1 MTKTSGTLPIILFLL
16 LIVLP
21 FSAGLMYAVLYS
33 FGIIGILN
41 HGFTLDYWKEVFT
54 SSEVLRSFLF
64 TIGISIVALI
74 VSLSLA
80 LLFVITTGKNKNGSA
95 SYFIYLPLTLPA
107 MVAAFFTFQFLS
119 RSGFVSR
126 IFNALG
132 ATNGIDGFPDLVNDT
147 FGIGILFTHVLLA
160 VPFFIIL
167 FQNYYQ
173 SEKLATLREL
183 ADTLGATAS
192 QFNKKILI
200 PVLLKK
206 AAAPLAL
213 YFLFM
218 LGSFEIPLLL
228 GQQDP
233 QMISVLI
240 NRKLSRF
247 DLNEIP
253 QGYIIAILYTVVVLV
268 LLLFVIKIKKRADA

>member
-1 MTKTSGTLPIILFLL
+1 MKTSGTLPIVLFLL

-21 FSAGLMYAVLYS
+21 FSAGLLYAVLYS
-33 FGIIGILN
+33 FGIIGLLN
-41 HGFTLDYWKEVFT
+41 HGFTFDHWKIVFT
-54 SSEVLRSFLF
+54 SSEVVRSFLF
-64 TIGISIVALI
+64 TMGISVVALM
-74 VSLSLA
+74 VSLLLA
-80 LLFVITTGKNKNGSA
+80 LLFVITASKDKNGSA
-95 SYFIYLPLTLPA
+95 SWFIYLPLTLPA

-132 ATNGIDGFPDLVNDT
+132 VTNGIDGFPDLVNDT
-147 FGIGILFTHVLLA
+147 FGIGILITHVLLA

-173 SEKLATLREL
+173 AEKLAMLREL

-192 QFNKKILI
+192 QFNRKILI

-206 AAAPLAL
+206 SAAPLAL

-253 QGYIIAILYTVVVLV
+253 QGYIIAILYSIVVLL

>member
-1 MTKTSGTLPIILFLL
+1 MTKTSGTLPIVFFML

-21 FSAGLMYAVLYS
+21 FSAGLLYAVLYS
-33 FGIIGILN
+33 FGIIGLLN
-41 HGFTLDYWKEVFT
+41 HGFTFDHWTAVLT

-64 TIGISIVALI
+64 TIIIGTVSLIVAL
-74 VSLSLA
+74 SLSL
-80 LLFVITTGKNKNGSA
+80 LFVVMGRKNPNGWS

-119 RSGFVSR
+119 RSGFISR

-132 ATNGIDGFPDLVNDT
+132 FTRGIDGFPDLVNDS
-147 FGIGILFTHVLLA
+147 FGIGILFSHVMLA
-160 VPFFIIL
+160 VPFFIVL

-173 SEKLATLREL
+173 SEKLATLRAL

-192 QFNKKILI
+192 QFNGKILV

-206 AAAPLAL
+206 SAAPLAL

-233 QMISVLI
+233 QIISVLI

-247 DLNEIP
+247 DLNSIP
-253 QGYIIAILYTVVVLV
+253 QGYIIAILYTVGVSF
-268 LLLFVIKIKKRADA
+268 LLLSIIKTKKNSDG